1 MKKIFLLSIFIYLFL
16 SMPVA
21 SYADSDK
28 IEDIPSS
35 LDTPEINYNRGVIN
49 YRKNDFEKAAGL
61 FNRALISADKSL
73 EAKAS
78 YNFGNCEYKLG
89 KSKEKE
95 NLAETV
101 KLLREALQYYKRSI
115 ELDQKNNDA
124 KFNYELTEKELK
136 VLEEKLKQQKGKS
149 ENKKQKDEGRGT
161 RDEEKNQEEQS
172 AEAQQEKDQEEKQ
185 QESQAQE
192 TSQEKKEQAA
202 KEEQA
207 QETTEP
213 KEMSKEEAKVLL
225 EGYRQE
231 ENALG
236 EVKEKRRASP
246 SGVLKDW

>member
-16 SMPVA
+16 SLPA
-21 SYADSDK
+21 AYCAGSDK

-61 FNRALISADKSL
+61 FNRALISVDKNL

-78 YNFGNCEYKLG
+78 YNLGNCEYKLG

-95 NLAETV
+95 NPAETV
-101 KLLREALQYYKRSI
+101 KLLHEAMQYYKRSI
-115 ELDQKNNDA
+115 ELVQKNNDA
-124 KFNYELTEKELK
+124 KFNYEWTEKELK
-136 VLEEKLKQQKGKS
+136 VLEDKLRSQKP
-149 ENKKQKDEGRGT
+149 EARNQKDEGRGM

-172 AEAQQEKDQEEKQ
+172 AEAQQKKEQEEKQ
-185 QESQAQE
+185 QESQAPE
-192 TSQEKKEQAA
+192 PSQGKENQPY
-202 KEEQA
+202 KQEEQA
-207 QETTEP
+207 KDSSEQ
-213 KEMSKEEAKVLL
+213 KDMSKEEASILL

-236 EVKEKRRASP
+236 EVKEKRKARP
-246 SGVLKDW
+246 SEVLKDW